1 MGFKAYPL
9 GVEKVMKKLCYSAGL
24 AGLISLLVFSQAV
37 AEEKSPSVKWEKDIQ
52 KFEAADKTNPP
63 PEGAVLF
70 IGSSTIRMWKTLKED
85 FPNHKV
91 INRGFGGSQI
101 ADSVYYADR
110 IVIPYKPKMILLYAG
125 GNDINAG
132 KAPEVVFEDFKAFVV
147 KVRAKLPAVRIAFM
161 SSGPSLARWA
171 QAEKLRK
178 LNQLIKDYV
187 GNDTSMDFIEAFD
200 VFLGPD
206 GKPRSELYVSDKLHN
221 SAEGYKIRAE
231 LVRPYLEKF
240 NKKAAAQPVD

>member
-1 MGFKAYPL
+1 
-9 GVEKVMKKLCYSAGL
+9 MKKICYAAGL
-24 AGLISLLVFSQAV
+24 AGVISLLVLSQAV
-37 AEEKSPSVKWEKDIQ
+37 AEEKSLSLKWEKDIQ

-85 FPNHKV
+85 FPNHTV

-132 KAPEVVFEDFKAFVV
+132 KTPEAVFEDFKAFVV
-147 KVRAKLPAVRIAFM
+147 TVRAKLPAVRIAYM
-161 SSGPSLARWA
+161 SNGPSLARWA

-187 GNDTSMDFIEAFD
+187 GNDNSMDFIEAFD
-200 VFLGPD
+200 VFLGAD
-206 GKPRSELYVSDKLHN
+206 GKPRPELYVADKLHN
-221 SAEGYKIRAE
+221 NAEGYKIRAE

-240 NKKAAAQPVD
+240 INKP

>member
-1 MGFKAYPL
+1 MKQNVLTGWMVLSFAIKAY
-9 GVEKVMKKLCYSAGL
+9 A
-24 AGLISLLVFSQAV
+24 AD
-37 AEEKSPSVKWEKDIQ
+37 KSPCEKWEKDIQ
-52 KFEAADKTNPP
+52 VFEKADKTNPL

-70 IGSSTIRMWKTLKED
+70 IGSSTIRMWKTLKQD
-85 FPNHKV
+85 FPEHKV

-132 KAPEVVFEDFKAFVV
+132 KSPETVFEDFKAFVE
-147 KVRAKLPAVRIAFM
+147 KVRAKLPDVRIAFM
-161 SSGPSLARWA
+161 SSGPSIARWA
-171 QAEKLRK
+171 QADKQRK
-178 LNQLIKDYV
+178 LNQLIKEYIGKENNMDYI
-187 GNDTSMDFIEAFD
+187 DAFD

-206 GKPRSELYVSDKLHN
+206 GKPRPELYVADKLHN
-221 SAEGYKIRAE
+221 NAAGYKICAE

-240 NKKAAAQPVD
+240 KSEVK

>member
-1 MGFKAYPL
+1 M
-9 GVEKVMKKLCYSAGL
+9 
-24 AGLISLLVFSQAV
+24 ISLLVLSQAV
-37 AEEKSPSVKWEKDIQ
+37 AEEKSSSEKWEKDIQ

-63 PEGAVLF
+63 PENAVLF

-125 GNDINAG
+125 GNDINVG
-132 KAPEVVFEDFKAFVV
+132 KSPEAVFEDFKAFVV

-171 QAEKLRK
+171 QAEKQRK
-178 LNQLIKDYV
+178 LNQLIKDYI
-187 GNDTSMDFIEAFD
+187 GNDSTLDFIEAFD
-200 VFLGPD
+200 VFLGAD
-206 GKPRSELYVSDKLHN
+206 GKPRPELYVADKLHN
-221 SAEGYKIRAE
+221 NAEGYKIRAE

-240 NKKAAAQPVD
+240 KNKPEAQPAESRKKAENE